1 MKDRMKSLY
10 TNGGAFVDT
19 FEGNNSGKDEDKRQ
33 QESED

>member
-1 MKDRMKSLY
+1 MKKRTNEI

-19 FEGNNSGKDEDKRQ
+19 LKGNNSGENENKRQ